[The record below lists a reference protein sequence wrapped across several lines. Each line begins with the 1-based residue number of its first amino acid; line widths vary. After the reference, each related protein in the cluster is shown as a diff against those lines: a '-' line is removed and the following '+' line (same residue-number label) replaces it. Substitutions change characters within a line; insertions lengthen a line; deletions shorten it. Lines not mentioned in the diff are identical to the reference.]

1 MSITTQVIILFLVV
15 LVGILCRRLGYFND
29 ATIHGV
35 IRGDVSGILETG
47 SYQTEEV
54 PKADEAK
61 DQ

>member
-35 IRGDVSGILETG
+35 IHGNVSGLVETG
-47 SYQTEEV
+47 AYQSKEESHETKQ
-54 PKADEAK
+54 P
-61 DQ
+61 